1 VSAARSERDGLARKK
16 RVVTMDM
23 GPNASSERCMPP
35 GGPGS
40 GHARWLPW
48 PPMPYY
54 ICPKCKE
61 RSVDV
66 DAREGFSTQAPACR
80 HCGFGFLFELLDDYY
95 PAPDTGLLVT
105 DQERRVLAIGRG
117 VFELTGFPE
126 ADLMGRDVVEALR
139 FSDAKPVEL
148 AREWG
153 VRRLGE
159 HVSIQT
165 RSGHEKP
172 VVADV
177 FPAYDDDGGLLVAL
191 TPRR

>member
-1 VSAARSERDGLARKK
+1 
-16 RVVTMDM
+16 
-23 GPNASSERCMPP
+23 
-35 GGPGS
+35 
-40 GHARWLPW
+40 
-48 PPMPYY
+48 MPYF
-54 ICPKCKE
+54 ICPTCKE

-66 DAREGFSTQAPACR
+66 DGNEGFSRQAPACR

-95 PAPDTGLLVT
+95 PAPDTGMVVT

-126 ADLMGRDVVEALR
+126 QDLIGRDLVQALT
-139 FSDAKPVEL
+139 FSDDKPVEL

-153 VRRLGE
+153 VRRLNE
-159 HVSIQT
+159 QISIRT
-165 RSGHEKP
+165 RAGSEKA

-191 TPRR
+191 TPRRG

>member
-1 VSAARSERDGLARKK
+1 V
-16 RVVTMDM
+16 
-23 GPNASSERCMPP
+23 
-35 GGPGS
+35 
-40 GHARWLPW
+40 
-48 PPMPYY
+48 PYY
-54 ICPKCKE
+54 ICPQCKE

-66 DAREGFSTQAPACR
+66 DAREGFSEQAPACR

-95 PAPDTGLLVT
+95 PAPDTGLVVT

-117 VFELTGFPE
+117 VFELTGWE
-126 ADLMGRDVVEALR
+126 ENDLMGRDLVAALR

-159 HVSIQT
+159 HLSIRT
-165 RSGHEKP
+165 RAGSEKA

-191 TPRR
+191 TPRRGNGTGK

>member
-1 VSAARSERDGLARKK
+1 VTLGPSRASDPIAWLRWAA
-16 RVVTMDM
+16 V
-23 GPNASSERCMPP
+23 
-35 GGPGS
+35 
-40 GHARWLPW
+40 
-48 PPMPYY
+48 PYF
-54 ICPKCKE
+54 ICPRCKE

-66 DAREGFSTQAPACR
+66 DGQEGFSDQAPACR

-95 PAPDTGLLVT
+95 PAPDTGLVVT
-105 DQERRVLAIGRG
+105 DQDRRILATGRG

-126 ADLMGRDVVEALR
+126 PDLMGRDVVEALQ
-139 FSDAKPVEL
+139 FSDPKPVDL

-159 HVSIQT
+159 QLSIRT
-165 RSGHEKP
+165 RAGVDKA

-191 TPRR
+191 TPVRG

>member
-1 VSAARSERDGLARKK
+1 MAH
-16 RVVTMDM
+16 
-23 GPNASSERCMPP
+23 NF
-35 GGPGS
+35 
-40 GHARWLPW
+40 
-48 PPMPYY
+48 
-54 ICPKCKE
+54 ICPNCGNRTAATDRNAGFRRE
-61 RSVDV
+61 
-66 DAREGFSTQAPACR
+66 ARGCSK
-80 HCGFGFLFELLDDYY
+80 CGFGFLFELLDDYY

-105 DQERRVLAIGRG
+105 DQDRRVLAIGRG

-126 ADLMGRDVVEALR
+126 ADLMGQDVVEALR
-139 FSDAKPVEL
+139 FSDAQPVEL

-159 HVSIQT
+159 HVSIKT
-165 RSGHEKP
+165 RAGHEKP

>member
-1 VSAARSERDGLARKK
+1 
-16 RVVTMDM
+16 
-23 GPNASSERCMPP
+23 
-35 GGPGS
+35 
-40 GHARWLPW
+40 
-48 PPMPYY
+48 MPYF
-54 ICPKCKE
+54 ICPNCKE
-61 RSVDV
+61 RSIDIDRV
-66 DAREGFSTQAPACR
+66 EGLYDEPVACH

-117 VFELTGFPE
+117 IFELTGFPE
-126 ADLMGRDVVEALR
+126 ADLMGRDVVEALH

-159 HVSIQT
+159 HLSIRT
-165 RSGHEKP
+165 RGGSEKQ

-191 TPRR
+191 TPKRG

>member
-1 VSAARSERDGLARKK
+1 
-16 RVVTMDM
+16 
-23 GPNASSERCMPP
+23 MPRLVCC
-35 GGPGS
+35 GGMA
-40 GHARWLPW
+40 HLF
-48 PPMPYY
+48 
-54 ICPKCKE
+54 ICPNCG
-61 RSVDV
+61 
-66 DAREGFSTQAPACR
+66 ARTTATDRTAGFRREPKGCTR
-80 HCGFGFLFELLDDYY
+80 CGFGFLFELLDDYY

-117 VFELTGFPE
+117 IFELTGFPE
-126 ADLMGRDVVEALR
+126 ADLMGRDVVEALH

-159 HVSIQT
+159 HLSIRT
-165 RSGHEKP
+165 RGGSEKQ

-191 TPRR
+191 TPIRG

>member
-1 VSAARSERDGLARKK
+1 V
-16 RVVTMDM
+16 
-23 GPNASSERCMPP
+23 
-35 GGPGS
+35 
-40 GHARWLPW
+40 
-48 PPMPYY
+48 PYY
-54 ICPKCKE
+54 ICPRCKQ

-66 DAREGFSTQAPACR
+66 DAREGFSTDAPACR

-95 PAPDTGLLVT
+95 PAPDTGMVVT

-126 ADLMGRDVVEALR
+126 PELIGRDLVEALG
-139 FSDAKPVEL
+139 FSDEKPVEL

-159 HVSIQT
+159 QLSIRT
-165 RSGHEKP
+165 RAGNEKR

-177 FPAYDDDGGLLVAL
+177 FPAYDDDGGLLIAL
-191 TPRR
+191 TPTRG